1 MRSDPIDLEAR
12 YVELFDR
19 GRSTS
24 LHLFEHV
31 HGDSRDRGPAMIDL
45 IKPTRPP
52 ACYFDGKELPDHLC
66 VVLEFASTQPP
77 AQAKEF
83 LGELAHI
90 LQAIFSALRQ
100 RDSAYASLVAAV
112 LELAGHKV
120 EAVPVTPDE
129 SLDASWAEPDVFGG
143 CSTRGQA
150 APGAP
155 QPIQIVRRHRRHPR
169 STLMKALDLF
179 LFGYYPYICLV
190 VFLLGQ
196 PDPLRP
202 RAVHVEERFLAAA
215 ARRQLRWG
223 SNLFHVG
230 VLFLL
235 FGHTVGMLTPHFV
248 YEPFMGAGTKQ
259 LMAMVT
265 GGIAGLLA
273 FIGVSILLHRR
284 LTDPRIRANSRSGHP
299 ACWCCCGCSW
309 PWAWPP
315 SRCRRSTWTA
325 A

>member
-1 MRSDPIDLEAR
+1 MKKNKHTLRALSLLLGYPQKGLLEMIPALVGAINDEAALPAARRGEIQALAADLLRGDAIEAEAR

-45 IKPTRPP
+45 IKHYE
-52 ACYFDGKELPDHLC
+52 AAGLYFDGKELPDHLC

-77 AQAKEF
+77 AQAREF

-129 SLDASWAEPDVFGG
+129 SLDASWEEPQVFGG

-155 QPIQIVRRHRRHPR
+155 QPIQIVRRPGAPQGAR
-169 STLMKALDLF
+169 S
-179 LFGYYPYICLV
+179 
-190 VFLLGQ
+190 
-196 PDPLRP
+196 
-202 RAVHVEERFLAAA
+202 
-215 ARRQLRWG
+215 
-223 SNLFHVG
+223 
-230 VLFLL
+230 
-235 FGHTVGMLTPHFV
+235 
-248 YEPFMGAGTKQ
+248 
-259 LMAMVT
+259 
-265 GGIAGLLA
+265 
-273 FIGVSILLHRR
+273 
-284 LTDPRIRANSRSGHP
+284 
-299 ACWCCCGCSW
+299 
-309 PWAWPP
+309 
-315 SRCRRSTWTA
+315 
-325 A
+325 